1 LAAVTAAA
9 PTTEAGLPG
18 TDLTPRGRIWFAQ
31 GLRGIACLMVAWSH
45 MADLFITNQLQGKVA
60 GGKPPWV
67 GFATWLDG
75 LGGVNFGFL
84 GVSIFFLVSG
94 FVIPFSLQRGGPK
107 QFFVRRV
114 FRLYPT
120 LWACTVVSLAV
131 LTIYFHGQGASLP
144 YGKRDIFG
152 SLTLTSQYTGNR
164 FVVGPYWTLAVEE
177 LFYLVAAIMAWRK
190 LLHRPVA
197 LLGAGALLATVAIV
211 VGHGIGITTTNH
223 FWLRYHVSRYS
234 ALVIFI
240 LVGVVLHHMYRRTW
254 RPSTGV
260 PMIAALLGLLTLAI
274 NQGSVTSGVGWVEN
288 ALLALAIFVPLLAL
302 HDKLPFSRS
311 LDWIADISYPLYL
324 LHGSVGVV
332 TMIQVYDGTESIYL
346 ALAVGFVAAIA
357 SSAAVHYLVERP
369 SMTLGR
375 RLGRRL
381 DEDPPAVAEPVG
393 VGFRP

>member
-1 LAAVTAAA
+1 MTAAE
-9 PTTEAGLPG
+9 PTTNGALPSR
-18 TDLTPRGRIWFAQ
+18 DLTPGGRIWFAQ

-45 MADLFITNQLQGKVA
+45 MADLFIQNQLRGKVS
-60 GGKPPWV
+60 GGTPPWV
-67 GFATWLDG
+67 GFATWLDS

-94 FVIPFSLQRGGPK
+94 FVIPFSLDRGGPK

-120 LWACTVVSLAV
+120 LWACTAVSLVV
-131 LTIYFHGQGASLP
+131 LTIYFHGQGGDLP

-177 LFYLVAAIMAWRK
+177 LFYVVAAVMAWRK
-190 LLHRPVA
+190 LLHRPLA
-197 LLGAGALLATVAIV
+197 LLGAGALLATVSIV
-211 VGHGIGITTTNH
+211 VGNGIAITATNH

-240 LVGVVLHHMYRRTW
+240 LVGVVIHHMYRRRW
-254 RPSTGV
+254 RPSTGL

-274 NQGSVTSGVGWVEN
+274 NQGSVTSGIGWVEN
-288 ALLALAIFVPLLAL
+288 ALLALAIFGSLFAL

-324 LHGSVGVV
+324 LHGSVGIV

-346 ALAVGFVAAIA
+346 ALVVGFVAAIA

-369 SMTLGR
+369 SMTFGR
-375 RLGRRL
+375 RLGRRI
-381 DEDPPAVAEPVG
+381 DAAEPPVPERVG
-393 VGFRP
+393 VGSRP